1 MRKRHHLNPSHEL
14 IHDDYFQGQHGYYN
28 IMYRQGQPMIRGYL
42 QSLEKTLI
50 QSLIDYRLSFVFRV
64 DLRFPMD
71 MYPHPLIMESN
82 EVLTL
87 FFRYLR
93 EEMDR
98 ANTCH
103 PTKLRY
109 VWARAQHNSDKPHYH
124 LLLLFNQDAYSSI
137 GSMRPS
143 ASGDYDGQNLFHR
156 IVRAWSKAIGW
167 PSFASGGL
175 VQLGRDPMTNAPF
188 SRSLHQSDRIALEDT
203 VYVGSYL
210 CKSFSKVYNQRL
222 HTFGTSRG

>member
-28 IMYRQGQPMIRGYL
+28 IMYRQGQPMVRGYL

-64 DLRFPMD
+64 DLRFPLE

-82 EVLTL
+82 EVL
-87 FFRYLR
+87 
-93 EEMDR
+93 
-98 ANTCH
+98 
-103 PTKLRY
+103 
-109 VWARAQHNSDKPHYH
+109 QHNSDKPHYH

-143 ASGDYDGQNLFHR
+143 ASGDYEGHNLFHR